1 MSFMKHNKVFL
12 GNLNHGM
19 SPRYDD
25 PAAGCRSMQGCGDE
39 DCHNCYPERC
49 DVCLAFVD
57 PMIQTEQVGEIKT
70 RCFGCQPVVC
80 EDCGDQLEWDA

>member
-1 MSFMKHNKVFL
+1 
-12 GNLNHGM
+12 
-19 SPRYDD
+19 
-25 PAAGCRSMQGCGDE
+25 MQGCGDE

-80 EDCGDQLEWDA
+80 EDCGDQLEWDAKTDKCPGCDAIITWRWGTDGQKEPR